1 MLMDQFT
8 KESGNLASLV
18 GKEHCTFKMA
28 QNTQGL
34 GLMES
39 IMDMEFMS
47 QKVKQ
52 SMMECGI
59 RASTKEKGDLIG
71 QMARIIRDLG
81 LNVRKMVLESS
92 LEQMESSMKEN
103 GLMESMMDSVH

>member
-8 KESGNLASLV
+8 KVSGNLVSLV
-18 GKEHCTFKMA
+18 GKEHCTFKMV
-28 QNTQGL
+28 QNTLGL

-39 IMDMEFMS
+39 IMDMEYMS

-59 RASTKEKGDLIG
+59 RASTKEKDDLIG
-71 QMARIIRDLG
+71 PMARIIRDLG

-92 LEQMESSMKEN
+92 LEQMESSMKGN
-103 GLMESMMDSVH
+103 GLMENMMDSVH